1 MKIRGN
7 RGRYQWAAWAA
18 LVVGAVAPRAL
29 RAETPK
35 PAAAAPEPPAAIQH
49 VQAATALA
57 KSDLTTPLFLC
68 RADSLSVVKQN
79 LETGSKKWVE
89 PTQAFDNLYYI
100 GNEFV
105 GVFVLRTSAGLILFD
120 STSSSDEA
128 EHHLV
133 PGLTQLGLN
142 PKDIKYVVVTHG
154 HWDHFGGAAY
164 LQKTYGAKIAL
175 GAADWD
181 LIEKAPP
188 NSLETGDHAIPKRDI
203 AVVDGQKLT
212 LGDTTVTLYVTPGH
226 TPATVSAIVPVR
238 DAGTVRTLSLFGS
251 VAFPPSL
258 EPTDRTGGLRK
269 YDESVQRFA
278 EISKKAGAVGILNTH
293 VFAEGGLG
301 RLAAA
306 RARKPGQ
313 PNPFLIGA
321 DATARY
327 YGILHE
333 CLQAAELRPQIATD
347 WTKPFAATPPSAVTK
362 KK

>member
-133 PGLTQLGLN
+133 
-142 PKDIKYVVVTHG
+142 
-154 HWDHFGGAAY
+154 
-164 LQKTYGAKIAL
+164 
-175 GAADWD
+175 
-181 LIEKAPP
+181 
-188 NSLETGDHAIPKRDI
+188 
-203 AVVDGQKLT
+203 
-212 LGDTTVTLYVTPGH
+212 
-226 TPATVSAIVPVR
+226 
-238 DAGTVRTLSLFGS
+238 
-251 VAFPPSL
+251 
-258 EPTDRTGGLRK
+258 
-269 YDESVQRFA
+269 
-278 EISKKAGAVGILNTH
+278 
-293 VFAEGGLG
+293 
-301 RLAAA
+301 
-306 RARKPGQ
+306 
-313 PNPFLIGA
+313 
-321 DATARY
+321 
-327 YGILHE
+327 
-333 CLQAAELRPQIATD
+333 
-347 WTKPFAATPPSAVTK
+347 
-362 KK
+362 